1 MLGVP
6 GPSFG
11 CLRLVC
17 GVPLERR
24 YLSRLRR
31 VAQRCRAW
39 FRIEPEDRRF
49 LDLVIA
55 TLEVV
60 RSGLLARVLEP
71 VLGRLLEALGGFREM
86 MEAVFGK
93 VSYWM
98 MVRGR
103 PMALRLSRIAQGW
116 GNRQASCWAEDKGFI
131 RYLAVMELNRP
142 GIWG

>member
-1 MLGVP
+1 MEFPKFG
-6 GPSFG
+6 FG

-31 VAQRCRAW
+31 VARRCGAW
-39 FRIEPEDRRF
+39 FRVEAEDRRF
-49 LDLVIA
+49 LDLVIMVV
-55 TLEVV
+55 EGV

-71 VLGRLLEALGGFREM
+71 VLGRLLEALGGFREAV
-86 MEAVFGK
+86 EALFGR
-93 VSYWM
+93 VAYLM
-98 MVRGR
+98 LVRGR
-103 PMALRLSRIAQGW
+103 PMALRLSQLAQGW

-142 GIWG
+142 KIWS